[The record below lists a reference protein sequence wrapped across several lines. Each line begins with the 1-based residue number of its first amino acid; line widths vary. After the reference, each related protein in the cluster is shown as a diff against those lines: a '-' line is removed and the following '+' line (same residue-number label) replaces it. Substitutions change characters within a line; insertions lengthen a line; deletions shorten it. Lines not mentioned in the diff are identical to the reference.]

1 MASRAGRRSS
11 GPKSS
16 DDPEKTR
23 RSSAYTPNFAQK
35 LVDNGVSLA
44 NRSHRAAN
52 HQEWNE
58 VLIQPRPS
66 LSPSRMSDGHY
77 DRFVKAIDEARN
89 EDEVM
94 SHVLPKIVGD
104 SRYPSRQNVQF
115 GNLDPLVDHMVVPQP
130 DYYEGDL
137 PGPGNRQIRKRL
149 ETSIV
154 PSSRKHYPF
163 LPNFFAEAK
172 GPGGTFEVAQLQA
185 CQDGALGALAMH
197 RVQNLG
203 RRGEVFDNKART
215 ASVVYHG
222 GGNID
227 LFNHHLSQPR
237 GPATPSQTHM
247 TQLRSFSLADT
258 PSSFRQGVGAFR
270 NASDYAHQ
278 HRKDSIEDAH
288 RRNGIVTPEPPS
300 IAPRPTRRPLSCQA
314 PIFESSDS
322 NSNSSSA
329 EDSDDG
335 KYKTSSRSLPK
346 DKLLKPKIVSVA
358 PKRLARRSPSP
369 GPTTRRRKALV
380 TSDGDPGSSSEDEES
395 RVPRR
400 RQLPKAKVLTATPK
414 RLARRDPS
422 PPRRDLRPRRGSRRP

>member
-1 MASRAGRRSS
+1 MPSRGGR
-11 GPKSS
+11 KSS
-16 DDPEKTR
+16 SSSNLDDPEKAR

-44 NRSHRAAN
+44 NRCHRAAN

-77 DRFVKAIDEARN
+77 DRFVKAIDEACN

-94 SHVLPKIVGD
+94 SHVFPKIVGD
-104 SRYPSRQNVQF
+104 SRYPSRQNAKL
-115 GNLDPLVDHMVVPQP
+115 GNLAPLAKKMVVPQP

-137 PGPGNRQIRKRL
+137 PEPGNRQIRTRL
-149 ETSIV
+149 EKSIV
-154 PSSRKHYPF
+154 PSKRKHYPF

-172 GPGGTFEVAQLQA
+172 GPDGTFGVAQLQA

-215 ASVVYHG
+215 ARVVYHG
-222 GGNID
+222 GGTID
-227 LFNHHLSQPR
+227 LFSHHLSQPR
-237 GPATPSQTHM
+237 GPGTPSQTHM

-258 PSSFRQGVGAFR
+258 PESFRQGVGAFR

-288 RRNGIVTPEPPS
+288 RRNEIVTPEPPRIS
-300 IAPRPTRRPLSCQA
+300 PKSTCRPLSCQA
-314 PIFESSDS
+314 PIVESSASDS
-322 NSNSSSA
+322 DSSSV
-329 EDSDDG
+329 EDSDDS

-358 PKRLARRSPSP
+358 PKRLAGRSLPP

-380 TSDGDPGSSSEDEES
+380 TSDGDPSDYSEEEES
-395 RVPRR
+395 RVSRR
-400 RQLPKAKVLTATPK
+400 RQLPKAKVLTATPE